1 MNTPTFLT
9 IVLVISCTSLFAQPG
24 NPNKAPDQNAVPIQ
38 GEWIIVLIGGL
49 LGVAKV
55 LKYRRQAIQ
64 K

>member
-9 IVLVISCTSLFAQPG
+9 IVLVFSLTGLMAQPG
-24 NPNKAPDQNAVPIQ
+24 NPKAPDQNVVPIQ

-55 LKYRRQAIQ
+55 WKHRKHAIQ